1 MSELNTKILAIASQ
15 MSNNCLRHDWGTL
28 LHPLWEPCA
37 LSKLTSTAGNRIL
50 SLRYLEMC
58 LISSCQPNPLI
69 KVLQTKICRMENI
82 IQWCFIISH
91 VTVEC
96 IRSSGQTWNTRI
108 KPVFIQVGFVTTS
121 AAPVWNNSFIT
132 SLKISRAY
140 LFYIMLFPINIFICV
155 SVCYIDIPLKNFLNL
170 VVLYILL

>member
-15 MSNNCLRHDWGTL
+15 MSNNCLWHDWGTP

-69 KVLQTKICRMENI
+69 KVLQTKICRIENI

-108 KPVFIQVGFVTTS
+108 KPVFIQAGFVTTS
-121 AAPVWNNSFIT
+121 AAPVWNKFHNQLEDFK
-132 SLKISRAY
+132 SL
-140 LFYIMLFPINIFICV
+140 LVFYYV
-155 SVCYIDIPLKNFLNL
+155 IPNKHFHLC
-170 VVLYILL
+170 